1 MARSSFYRDRRTGK
15 IFYKPPGTPGA
26 GGEVLG
32 ITDGKISVRGYD
44 EFNDRALTL
53 EETEQYQNE
62 LRQAQS
68 EDIDRRGGAPV
79 GTNAAAADAGQ
90 SAELGASMANKQ
102 YDPDELLQELLAE
115 LKAPIDWN
123 DPEFASILAQS
134 ENSAERR
141 ARQAGIEGPMS
152 IGATQAAGTNART
165 ALQGQRNERYDHAL
179 GLASQRSLSKEQF
192 DIQRQRLEE
201 DQYQYDAGMGMNQ
214 SQGQGSFWG
223 GLLGAGAS
231 IAGHLINPAGGFL
244 GQLGNFAQGGASLGS
259 GFAGSY
265 GRPPA
270 RNSYRRGGGGY

>member
-1 MARSSFYRDRRTGK
+1 MARRTFHRNKRTGEVY
-15 IFYKPPGTPGA
+15 YKPIGT
-26 GGEVLG
+26 GGEGYRVLAYSDG
-32 ITDGKISVRGYD
+32 RITYTDGTNYGY
-44 EFNDRALTL
+44 LTPTV
-53 EETEQYQNE
+53 EELDWYNNE
-62 LRQAQS
+62 VTQAQS
-68 EDIDRRGGAPV
+68 EDIDRRGGVPV

-90 SAELGASMANKQ
+90 SAELGASMAHKE

-115 LKAPIDWN
+115 LKAPINWD

-192 DIQRQRLEE
+192 DLQLQGLAEG
-201 DQYQYDAGMGMNQ
+201 QYQFDAGMGMNQ
-214 SQGQGSFWG
+214 AQAPGAFWG

-231 IAGHLINPAGGFL
+231 LAAAPFT
-244 GQLGNFAQGGASLGS
+244 GGASLKYLGDMAQGGS
-259 GFAGSY
+259 MIGGGLAGAGY
-265 GRPPA
+265 RPPA
-270 RNSYRRGGGGY
+270 RNSYRRGSGGY